1 MIMKIATWN
10 VNGIR
15 AVHKKGLLD
24 WLSQTDPDI
33 LCLQETKAHPE
44 QLEKILLEPPP
55 YRTHWSAA
63 VKKGYSGVALFLKPQ
78 PLQITEGLGFEEF
91 DSEGRTL
98 IAEYENF
105 ILYNSYY
112 PNGQHD
118 LGRVPYKL
126 NYSDAVLEHS
136 LNLHRQK
143 KKPIILAGDFN
154 TAHRPI
160 DLARPKENEGN
171 TGFLPEERAWLD
183 KLVSHGFIDIFRTFE
198 PGPHHYTWW
207 SYRAGARRKNIGWRI
222 DYFFITPD
230 LQDRVKK
237 VYLQPQVMGSDHCPV
252 IMEIGC

>member
-1 MIMKIATWN
+1 MKIATWN

-24 WLSQTDPDI
+24 WLKETNPDI

-44 QLEKILLEPPP
+44 QLEKELLEPSP
-55 YRTHWSAA
+55 YRTHWSSAR
-63 VKKGYSGVALFLKPQ
+63 KKGYSGVAFFLKTP
-78 PLQITEGLGFEEF
+78 PLHITEGLGIEEF

-105 ILYNSYY
+105 ILYNGYY

-126 NYSDAVLEHS
+126 KYSDAVLEHS
-136 LNLHRQK
+136 LNLHRK
-143 KKPIILAGDFN
+143 RKKPIILAGDFN
-154 TAHRPI
+154 TAHKPI

-171 TGFLPEERAWLD
+171 TGFLPQERAWLD
-183 KLVSHGFIDIFRTFE
+183 KLVSRGFIDIFRDFE
-198 PGPHHYTWW
+198 SGPRHYTWW

-222 DYFFITPD
+222 DYFFVTPD
-230 LQDRVKK
+230 LKDRVKK
-237 VYLQPQVMGSDHCPV
+237 AYLQPDVLGSDHCPV
-252 IMEIGC
+252 ILELAS

>member
-1 MIMKIATWN
+1 MKIATWN

-15 AVHKKGLLD
+15 AVQKKGLMD
-24 WLSQTDPDI
+24 WLRQTDPDI
-33 LCLQETKAHPE
+33 LCVQETKANPD
-44 QLEKILLEPPP
+44 QLEKILLEPDP
-55 YRTHWSAA
+55 YRTHWSSA
-63 VKKGYSGVALFLKPQ
+63 VKKGYSGVALFVKPQ
-78 PLQITEGLGFEEF
+78 PLQVTEGLGLKEF

-98 IAEYENF
+98 IAEYPNF

-126 NYSDAVLEHS
+126 QYSDAVLEHS
-136 LNLHRQK
+136 TKLHRQK

-154 TAHRPI
+154 TAHHPI

-183 KLVSHGFIDIFRTFE
+183 KLVSRGFIDIFRAFE

-207 SYRAGARRKNIGWRI
+207 SYRAGARRKNVGWRI
-222 DYFFITPD
+222 DYFFITHD
-230 LQDRVKK
+230 LQGQVKK
-237 VYLQPQVMGSDHCPV
+237 VYIQPHVMGSDHCPL
-252 IMEIGC
+252 IMELSS